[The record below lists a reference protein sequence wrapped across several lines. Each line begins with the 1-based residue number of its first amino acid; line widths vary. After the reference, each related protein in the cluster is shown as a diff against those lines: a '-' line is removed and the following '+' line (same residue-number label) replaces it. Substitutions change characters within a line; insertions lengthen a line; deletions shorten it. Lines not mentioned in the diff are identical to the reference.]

1 MLVKFKHFNA
11 LTPHE
16 LYALLALRSEVFVV
30 EQACIYQDLDG
41 LDGHGFHAL
50 MSEDNGV
57 LIGTARILPPDSVY
71 STPAIG
77 RFVIA
82 HAARGHGYA
91 HDLLRA
97 CIREVEQLYSTT
109 SITISAQLYLENF
122 YGRHNFVRTG
132 IEYLEDGIPHIKMKR
147 S

>member
-82 HAARGHGYA
+82 HAERGHGYA

-132 IEYLEDGIPHIKMKR
+132 SEYLEDGIPHIKMKR
-147 S
+147 L